1 MNTDDYAE
9 FFNDMEMIKEKINAN
24 EFEINNFPVELNKIL
39 DGKIEIAKNEY
50 NKILNQK
57 ENLIKNKEEI
67 QNQERLLN
75 KERLEITSAIKIF
88 EDKIKSLDENKV
100 NELKKNKIKIQSDM
114 D

>member
-1 MNTDDYAE
+1 MNTDDYVE

-24 EFEINNFPVELNKIL
+24 EFEINNFPIELNKVL
-39 DGKIEIAKNEY
+39 DEKIEIEKNQY

-57 ENLIKNKEEI
+57 ETLIKNKEGI
-67 QNQERLLN
+67 QSQERLLN
-75 KERLEITSAIKIF
+75 KEKIEVTSAIKSF